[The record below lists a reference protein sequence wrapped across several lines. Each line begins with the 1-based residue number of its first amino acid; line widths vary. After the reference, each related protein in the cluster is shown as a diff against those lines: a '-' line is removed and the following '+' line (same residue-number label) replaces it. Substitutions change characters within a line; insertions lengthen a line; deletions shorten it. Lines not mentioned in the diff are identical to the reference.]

1 VIDRPYRDGLPSKN
15 ANPALRTGLLSQR
28 PSGTIP
34 SSRAGSYDLYRDL
47 LCRRAS
53 KAAGPLSFK
62 LAWPEQVLFRS
73 RRMEATIERLG
84 EGQFLSP
91 LRHGHFDKFKSD
103 DQRVLLDDTIRG
115 TPHAA
120 SGSEAPRSFELAGPR
135 EKLFFDP
142 PKTTAAI
149 VTCGGLCPGLNDIT
163 RGIVMELYTRYG
175 VTRIYGIRYGYEG
188 LVPRYGHVPLT
199 LKPESVSTIH
209 TFGGTILG
217 SSRGPQNIGEMID
230 HLEELGVDILFL
242 IGGEGTLRGGEEM
255 TAEIRRRNLKKS
267 VIGIPKTI
275 DNDIMYID
283 KSFGFETAFAEAV
296 KAVSSAHVE
305 ALGAVNGVGLVK
317 LMGRE
322 SGFIAC
328 YAALAGQ
335 HVNFCLIPEV
345 RFALEGERGFLEI
358 LRHRIARRKHAVIVV
373 AEGAGQD
380 LLKASAERTDAS
392 GNRRLG
398 DIGLVLKDRINEFF
412 TARRMEINLKYI
424 DPSYLIRSV
433 PASAQDNV
441 YCTRLAQAAAHAG
454 MTGRTN
460 MLVGRWHGS
469 FVHIPFGAITKG
481 RRKVDIDG
489 DLWLSVLEATGQPA
503 RMF

>member
-1 VIDRPYRDGLPSKN
+1 MD
-15 ANPALRTGLLSQR
+15 
-28 PSGTIP
+28 
-34 SSRAGSYDLYRDL
+34 
-47 LCRRAS
+47 
-53 KAAGPLSFK
+53 
-62 LAWPEQVLFRS
+62 
-73 RRMEATIERLG
+73 ATIERLG
-84 EGQFLSP
+84 EPQFLSP
-91 LRHGHFDKFKSD
+91 LRHGHFDKFRSE
-103 DQRVLLDDTIRG
+103 DQRVLLDDTF
-115 TPHAA
+115 TAA
-120 SGSEAPRSFELAGPR
+120 QPASSDGQVPRSFELAGPR

-163 RGIVMELYTRYG
+163 RGIVMELHTRYG

-188 LVPRYGHVPLT
+188 LIPRYGHVPLT
-199 LKPESVSTIH
+199 LRPESVSTIH
-209 TFGGTILG
+209 NFGGTILG
-217 SSRGPQNIGEMID
+217 SSRGPQDIGEMVD

-242 IGGEGTLRGGEEM
+242 IGGEGTLRGGETM
-255 TAEIRRRNLKKS
+255 SAEIGRRNLKKS

-305 ALGAVNGVGLVK
+305 ALGAVNGIGLVK

-328 YAALAGQ
+328 FAALAGQ

-345 RFALEGERGFLEI
+345 KFALEGERGFLET

-380 LLKASAERTDAS
+380 LMNTGAGRPDAS
-392 GNRRLG
+392 GNHRPG
-398 DIGLVLKDRINEFF
+398 DIGVFLKTKISEFF
-412 TARRMEINLKYI
+412 ASRRMDINLKYI

-433 PASAQDNV
+433 PASPQDNV
-441 YCTRLAQAAAHAG
+441 YCTRLAQAAVHAG
-454 MTGRTN
+454 MSGRTG

-469 FVHIPFGAITKG
+469 FVHIPFGVVTKS
-481 RRKVDIDG
+481 RRKVDVKG

-503 RMF
+503 WMS